1 MSFSPKKYIMAGL
14 LMAVSG
20 CIIVPGRNQEI
31 RQPDLSGRLVTS
43 SGPLENK
50 ALFYSWIDERTPCS
64 RIAGATTTD
73 AQGYFRFD
81 ARETYSKPFVVTLA
95 PSTPVYFLHICQT
108 NGMGLSPIYSRAFA

>member
-108 NGMGLSPIYSRAFA
+108 DGMGLSPIYSRAFA